1 MKVTIVTSMSELYFL
16 DQWVMFRKFMKV
28 TIVTSTSELYFLDQ
42 WVMFRKFMK
51 VTIVTSMPNGEKI
64 KRQKHN
70 FKLDN
75 NVLKG

>member
-1 MKVTIVTSMSELYFL
+1 
-16 DQWVMFRKFMKV
+16 MKV